1 MTLNPDLSMYTYVY
15 IHYLCAPVQL
25 GFTALIECA
34 RSGRLDL
41 VTVLLERKA
50 NVDKKNLVSVHTL
63 ELFLVA

>member
-1 MTLNPDLSMYTYVY
+1 MYLCVY
-15 IHYLCAPVQL
+15 IYVCLYYVCAQVQL